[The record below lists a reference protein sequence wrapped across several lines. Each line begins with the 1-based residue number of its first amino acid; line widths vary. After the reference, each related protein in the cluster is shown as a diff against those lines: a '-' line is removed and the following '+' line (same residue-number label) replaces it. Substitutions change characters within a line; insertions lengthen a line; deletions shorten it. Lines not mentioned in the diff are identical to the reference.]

1 MKKLSI
7 IVPVYNV
14 AAYLRKCVDSLL
26 NQSLSTSDYEII
38 LVDDGSSDGSGSIA
52 DEYASRFNNVRVLH
66 QENRGLSGARNAGI
80 LHAEGNYVQFVDS
93 DDYLE
98 PDVLPKLIQ
107 RMDDDDLDVLRFNYR
122 NVNENGEEVNPNKQ
136 YRPFV
141 DYSSTVCSG
150 IDFLVNRLG
159 SACYACQFI
168 IKRRLLDRCL
178 FMEGIYYEDTEWTP
192 RMLVIAGRA
201 SSANAIC
208 YNYLIRQGSIT
219 KITDI
224 TKKKK
229 SIEDRLTI
237 IKLYYGQMEK
247 ISDISWH
254 KCMISDMVLGVLSK
268 VSVDFYHERE
278 DYINQLKALGVF
290 PLSYKKST
298 TSGFRKKLLINISPL
313 LFCSLLKASRHD

>member
-141 DYSSTVCSG
+141 D
-150 IDFLVNRLG
+150 
-159 SACYACQFI
+159 
-168 IKRRLLDRCL
+168 
-178 FMEGIYYEDTEWTP
+178 
-192 RMLVIAGRA
+192 
-201 SSANAIC
+201 
-208 YNYLIRQGSIT
+208 
-219 KITDI
+219 
-224 TKKKK
+224 
-229 SIEDRLTI
+229 
-237 IKLYYGQMEK
+237 
-247 ISDISWH
+247 
-254 KCMISDMVLGVLSK
+254 
-268 VSVDFYHERE
+268 
-278 DYINQLKALGVF
+278 
-290 PLSYKKST
+290 
-298 TSGFRKKLLINISPL
+298 
-313 LFCSLLKASRHD
+313 

>member
-7 IVPVYNV
+7 IVPAYNV

-26 NQSLSTSDYEII
+26 NQNLPTSDYEII
-38 LVDDGSSDGSGSIA
+38 LVDDGSNDGSGSIA
-52 DEYASRFNNVRVLH
+52 DEYASRFDNIKVVH
-66 QENRGLSGARNAGI
+66 QENRGLSGARNTGI

-98 PDVLPKLIQ
+98 PDVLPTLIR
-107 RMDDDDLDVLRFNYR
+107 RMDDDRLDVLRFNYK
-122 NVNENGEEVNPNKQ
+122 NVDEKGEEVKPNKQ

-141 DYSSTVCSG
+141 DYSSAVSSG
-150 IDFLVNRLG
+150 MDFLVNRLG

-168 IKRRLLDRCL
+168 ISRHLLDSCL
-178 FMEGIYYEDTEWTP
+178 FWEGIYYEDTEWTP
-192 RMLVIAGRA
+192 RILMKAERV
-201 SSANAIC
+201 SSTNAIC

-219 KITDI
+219 KMADLD
-224 TKKKK
+224 KKKK
-229 SIEDRLTI
+229 SIEDRMAI
-237 IKLYYGQMEK
+237 IKLFHGQMEN
-247 ISDISWH
+247 ISDNTWH

-268 VSVDFYHERE
+268 VSVDFYHDRK

-313 LFCSLLKASRHD
+313 LFCSLLKASRHS